1 MFDQVLWF
9 ATRGAGAV
17 SLLMFTAATC
27 LGLVTVTRFQAAGW
41 PRFFNYEMHRRVS
54 LLSIVFLAVHVL
66 AAVFDPFTSL
76 GLGAALVPLA
86 STYRPLP
93 VALGVIALYLFVAL
107 IATSLLRKHIG
118 QRTWRLVHWSS
129 YAMWP
134 LAVLHGL
141 TAGTDGW
148 STWMLGIDVRV
159 RLGGRGLPRLA
170 GHGRHAESQPASPES
185 SRRRRWSPGASTTG
199 RPMTVRLL
207 AGPALTA
214 GPESLAAHRDR
225 LGPAPAATAICGNHG
240 AARGVRPPGPRR
252 SRLPRRPQV
261 GRGRG
266 ARYGD
271 AIVLANGAEGEPLSA
286 KDRVLMATRPHLVLD
301 GAELAADAVGAE
313 WIILYVGSEHTQAI
327 AALDARIGRAACRV
341 AGRPGARSRS
351 SSSPRRGPTSRARSP
366 PPSTSSTRAMR
377 ARPRSRR
384 DRSSAASTAGRR
396 SSRTS
401 RASPTPR

>member
-148 STWMLGIDVRV
+148 STWMLGIDVLCVSAVAACLAWRV
-159 RLGGRGLPRLA
+159 MAGTPNRSRLA
-170 GHGRHAESQPASPES
+170 GIVATS
-185 SRRRRWSPGASTTG
+185 SLEPRARRR
-199 RPMTVRLL
+199 
-207 AGPALTA
+207 
-214 GPESLAAHRDR
+214 
-225 LGPAPAATAICGNHG
+225 
-240 AARGVRPPGPRR
+240 
-252 SRLPRRPQV
+252 
-261 GRGRG
+261 
-266 ARYGD
+266 
-271 AIVLANGAEGEPLSA
+271 
-286 KDRVLMATRPHLVLD
+286 
-301 GAELAADAVGAE
+301 
-313 WIILYVGSEHTQAI
+313 
-327 AALDARIGRAACRV
+327 DAR
-341 AGRPGARSRS
+341 
-351 SSSPRRGPTSRARSP
+351 
-366 PPSTSSTRAMR
+366 
-377 ARPRSRR
+377 
-384 DRSSAASTAGRR
+384 
-396 SSRTS
+396 
-401 RASPTPR
+401 